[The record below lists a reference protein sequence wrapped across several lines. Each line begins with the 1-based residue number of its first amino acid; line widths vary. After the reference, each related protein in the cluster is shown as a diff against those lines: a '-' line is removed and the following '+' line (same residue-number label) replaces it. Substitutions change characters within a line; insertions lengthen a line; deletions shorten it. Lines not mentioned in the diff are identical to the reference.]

1 MLENRVLSWDDEIVD
16 LEDEYKLLPE
26 GEYFF
31 KVINFERAMYQGGA
45 KVPAC
50 PKAIV
55 TIAIYDG
62 LKIATRVRQDFLLCE
77 NVAWKISQ
85 FFRSI
90 EEKKSGEKV
99 QMKWNIVNGS
109 FGKCRLTTKSY
120 VNKFG
125 ENKTINSIDK
135 FLPYEAEVINKFKGD
150 LNEKE
155 AEDILLDDSQLPF

>member
-1 MLENRVLSWDDEIVD
+1 MLENKVLSWDDEIVD
-16 LEDEYKLLPE
+16 LNDEYKLLPE
-26 GEYFF
+26 GDYFF
-31 KVINFERAMYQGGA
+31 KVIGFERAMYPGGA
-45 KVPAC
+45 KLPAC
-50 PKAIV
+50 PKAVV
-55 TIAIYDG
+55 TFAIYDG
-62 LKIATRVRQDFLLCE
+62 FKVATRVHQDFLLCE
-77 NVAWKISQ
+77 SVAWKISQ
-85 FFRSI
+85 FFRAI
-90 EEKKSGEKV
+90 EEKKSGERI

-135 FLPYEAEVINKFKGD
+135 FLPYETEVINKFKGD

>member
-1 MLENRVLSWDDEIVD
+1 MLENRVLSWDDEIAD

-31 KVINFERAMYQGGA
+31 KVINFERAMYPGGA
-45 KVPAC
+45 KLPAC

-99 QMKWNIVNGS
+99 QMKWNIVNGA

-125 ENKTINSIDK
+125 ENKTINLIDK